1 MTDNISM
8 ESAVNNPNQDSA
20 TVNVEHD
27 IAELVNG
34 SVFTHLQ
41 KLVADPKAL
50 KQKAILND
58 ARDMAYYRSISHQLN
73 HFLGGCI
80 SILYRKVI
88 SHDIAS
94 KVADL
99 VANEVNVRFG
109 GSPVALTDEE
119 LKRLEVAFMAT
130 EYVGDAS
137 DNFEKYLW
145 SCWYEYNPR
154 GLYDRHER
162 QAEQG
167 DSRMKVL
174 YICAR
179 SRESTGFPK
188 ATPKLRDWLFVKND
202 YRGTKICA
210 RLMAIY
216 RYAEAHWDD
225 VQRDWTNL
233 FTDSDADA
241 AVTEKLQKFTDE
253 SETEKP
259 RSLSREKD
267 ADEPIVVVVVD
278 EARSLLGLG
287 YDKTNYVHL
296 LQDALGLAT
305 DDLHT
310 SGGLCGV
317 LLDADPA
324 IADVNLPVSTKLGLE
339 PPNPFQDPDLASFPP
354 FVLSRT
360 VDVHWQKHCTG
371 VYQQSGGKEGVGDED
386 DGIGVG
392 DTIDGDKVETQVVA
406 YKTAVTGSESAAWEA
421 LTRMGRPLW
430 SSVLNLPMEE
440 NGVER
445 PTTRGDVIN
454 LAAQKLLLGCT
465 VVRGSYNEL
474 TLSGVASLLCR
485 LGLRPHRSL
494 ALASRSVVDL
504 MAVLAYVNFEKDGC
518 LSTYASDPVLTLG
531 ATRVWYAVDAALSRY
546 LLPQLKRML
555 LDESLEIG
563 DKGQVVARLLLLL
576 AMDKCVVGDTKPS
589 ECEFVGQFIPVQTFM
604 DVLGV
609 ADLPIKC
616 KGMTAASEAT
626 KMAFNEWR
634 SQWEGWHMGF
644 THFVQLEGEPNEE
657 TLWVLLGRRAAGV
670 LPRSQKGANLL
681 IPTFKKKDST
691 AEAKIPTRL
700 RVCNGEAVGREIRR
714 QVRDYS
720 HTRHEQLARLSCATY
735 PFLEEGVATQ
745 LAGLLTSRWDPMASV
760 DGGLEH
766 RNEAELAWGEE
777 ENEAALSVVMPDEEF
792 GEIASRVL
800 GHAPG
805 HSKEI
810 EVIRE
815 VGQPISGP
823 VDDGEE
829 KEAIDSTD
837 TRLPGSGSN
846 RSAAPLGSVSSK
858 LPRQ

>member
-1 MTDNISM
+1 M
-8 ESAVNNPNQDSA
+8 ESAVNSPNQDSA

-27 IAELVNG
+27 IAELVDG
-34 SVFTHLQ
+34 SVFPHLQ

-50 KQKAILND
+50 KRKAILND

-130 EYVGDAS
+130 ESVGDAS

-154 GLYDRHER
+154 ELYDRHER
-162 QAEQG
+162 Q
-167 DSRMKVL
+167 MKVL

-179 SRESTGFPK
+179 SRESTGVPK
-188 ATPKLRDWLFVKND
+188 ATRKLRDWLFVKND

-241 AVTEKLQKFTDE
+241 AVREKLQKFTDE

-259 RSLSREKD
+259 RSLSKEKD

-278 EARSLLGLG
+278 EASSLLGMG

-354 FVLSRT
+354 FALSRT
-360 VDVHWQKHCTG
+360 VGVHWQKHCTG

-392 DTIDGDKVETQVVA
+392 DTIDGGKVKTQVVA
-406 YKTAVTGSESAAWEA
+406 YKTAVTGSESAALEA

-430 SSVLNLPMEE
+430 SSVLNSPMEE

-485 LGLRPHRSL
+485 LGLRPHCSL

-626 KMAFNEWR
+626 KTAFNEWR

-691 AEAKIPTRL
+691 AEAKVNSPIDS
-700 RVCNGEAVGREIRR
+700 EAKVGVILIQLTSRSPRDCESATEKLSVVRSDGRSEIIRMYMNPG
-714 QVRDYS
+714 VSGSTADTKTTATS
-720 HTRHEQLARLSCATY
+720 EDAFALCFHSVSCVTY

-766 RNEAELAWGEE
+766 RNEAELEWGEE

-792 GEIASRVL
+792 KGDC
-800 GHAPG
+800 
-805 HSKEI
+805 
-810 EVIRE
+810 
-815 VGQPISGP
+815 ISSP
-823 VDDGEE
+823 CPR
-829 KEAIDSTD
+829 
-837 TRLPGSGSN
+837 TRPQQGDRGD
-846 RSAAPLGSVSSK
+846 P
-858 LPRQ
+858 

>member
-8 ESAVNNPNQDSA
+8 ESAVTSPNQDSA

-27 IAELVNG
+27 IAELVDG

-162 QAEQG
+162 QYIRSGGRYKSPCVAVVQSSGLGKSRMLFELARRAEQG

-179 SRESTGFPK
+179 SRESTGVPK

-210 RLMAIY
+210 RLMACPP
-216 RYAEAHWDD
+216 
-225 VQRDWTNL
+225 
-233 FTDSDADA
+233 A
-241 AVTEKLQKFTDE
+241 AG
-253 SETEKP
+253 
-259 RSLSREKD
+259 RSR
-267 ADEPIVVVVVD
+267 V
-278 EARSLLGLG
+278 
-287 YDKTNYVHL
+287 
-296 LQDALGLAT
+296 
-305 DDLHT
+305 
-310 SGGLCGV
+310 
-317 LLDADPA
+317 
-324 IADVNLPVSTKLGLE
+324 DVNLPVSTKLGLE
-339 PPNPFQDPDLASFPP
+339 PPNPFQDPGLASFPP

-360 VDVHWQKHCTG
+360 VDVHWKKHCTG

-421 LTRMGRPLW
+421 LARMGRPLW
-430 SSVLNLPMEE
+430 SSVLNSPMEE

-485 LGLRPHRSL
+485 LGLRPHCSL

-518 LSTYASDPVLTLG
+518 LSTYASDPIANAG
-531 ATRVWYAVDAALSRY
+531 RH
-546 LLPQLKRML
+546 
-555 LDESLEIG
+555 ESVIG

-626 KMAFNEWR
+626 KTAFNEWR

-691 AEAKIPTRL
+691 AEAKVNSPIDS
-700 RVCNGEAVGREIRR
+700 EAKVGVILIQLTSRSPRDCESATEKLSVVRSDGRPEIIRMYMNVRE
-714 QVRDYS
+714 
-720 HTRHEQLARLSCATY
+720 EARTHFRFVYCESSDAVASNEPGVSGSKADTKTTATSEDAFALCFHSVSCATY

-792 GEIASRVL
+792 R
-800 GHAPG
+800 
-805 HSKEI
+805 
-810 EVIRE
+810 
-815 VGQPISGP
+815 
-823 VDDGEE
+823 
-829 KEAIDSTD
+829 
-837 TRLPGSGSN
+837 
-846 RSAAPLGSVSSK
+846 
-858 LPRQ
+858 